1 MSGALALLMGVGFV
15 LVAPAVSDRLSPLFA
30 GPLMAAT
37 FVLSVVLWC
46 VFSLQDGVLTAL
58 RRAAWVPVENA
69 LFGLVKLVLLLVFA
83 SVFVSGGIFASWNI
97 PVLLAVIPV
106 NVLIFGR
113 LIATRARSAE
123 VGGPFSLRSVARFVA
138 VDYVSGLFLQSYTT
152 ALPLIIVATLGPRAN
167 AEFYVAYV
175 VIAAV
180 DLVSVNLATSLLVEA
195 AHDEAR
201 LREYTRRIL
210 RRSAQLLLPAVILIE
225 LGAPYFTRLLGASYA
240 HNSTTLLRLL
250 ALASLA
256 RMVNIVYMATMRVQR
271 RVGRVVVTQ
280 AAICA
285 LVVSLTIAFAPSIG
299 VEGVGLAWLCAHVA
313 VLVALL
319 PWLRRTLER
328 SR

>member
-1 MSGALALLMGVGFV
+1 
-15 LVAPAVSDRLSPLFA
+15 
-30 GPLMAAT
+30 
-37 FVLSVVLWC
+37 
-46 VFSLQDGVLTAL
+46 
-58 RRAAWVPVENA
+58 
-69 LFGLVKLVLLLVFA
+69 
-83 SVFVSGGIFASWNI
+83 
-97 PVLLAVIPV
+97 VLLAVIPV
-106 NVLIFGR
+106 NVLIFAR
-113 LIATRARSAE
+113 LIAARAGSAQA
-123 VGGPFSLRSVARFVA
+123 GSQFSFRSVARFVA
-138 VDYVSGLFLQSYTT
+138 VDYASGLFLQSYTT
-152 ALPLIIVATLGPRAN
+152 ALPLIIVATLGPQAN

-210 RRSAQLLLPAVILIE
+210 LRSAQLLLPAVILIE

-240 HNSTTLLRLL
+240 HSSTTLLRLL

-256 RMVNIVYMATMRVQR
+256 RMVNIIYMATMRVQR
-271 RVGRVVVTQ
+271 RVGRVVATQ

-285 LVVSLTIAFAPSIG
+285 LVVSLTIAFARGLG
-299 VEGVGLAWLCAHVA
+299 VEGVGVAWLCAHVA

-319 PWLRRTLER
+319 PWLHRTLGR